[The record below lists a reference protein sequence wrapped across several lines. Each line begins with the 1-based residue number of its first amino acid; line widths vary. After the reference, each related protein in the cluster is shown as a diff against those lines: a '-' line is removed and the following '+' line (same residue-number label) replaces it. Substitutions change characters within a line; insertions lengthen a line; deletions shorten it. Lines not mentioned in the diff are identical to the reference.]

1 MTQENAILLYKWIIG
16 IFGVGAGAIFLKS
29 KRMKQSEED
38 NMIADAASK
47 MVNVIHS
54 VNQPL
59 LEEISRLRESS
70 EKNQK
75 ESDEK
80 YVQLSIKVGI
90 LEKEL
95 EIKDKRIHSLESE
108 NTQLRLENSELKDK
122 LNAHYKA

>member
-1 MTQENAILLYKWIIG
+1 MTQENAILLYKWVLG

-29 KRMKQSEED
+29 KRLKRSEED
-38 NMIADAASK
+38 NQIADVASK

-59 LEEISRLRESS
+59 LEEIARIRESS

-80 YVQLSIKVGI
+80 YVNLSIKVGI
-90 LEKEL
+90 LEKEM
-95 EIKDKRIHSLESE
+95 EIKDKRIIELEVE
-108 NTQLRLENSELKDK
+108 NKQLKLKIKELTKV
-122 LNAHYKA
+122 